1 MTTRQRR
8 GVRQSSGAFEGGGS
22 WPTCGCD
29 RSSDAPYFISCIF
42 PMLIKRASPR
52 LARAPEVTLL
62 PLLESVSESELQQWV
77 RRLAV
82 PRHFVFE
89 PEENEGV
96 GLWIGAQLQSWGYRV
111 QMQGHWRNVV
121 ALPPR
126 KSGPLALV
134 GAHYDSVGGCPG
146 ADDNASAV
154 AAMLGCAKACS
165 RVKPLPPL
173 AFVAF
178 NREEDNLLGSR
189 DFVEWLASQRNV
201 EIGEAHILEMVGFA
215 SDERGTQRIPPGLPV
230 KVPDTGNFLGLLA
243 NRASHAAL
251 DRLLSNA
258 STYLPDFPVIG
269 LRVTLGLEKYFP
281 VLLRSDHAPFWA
293 VKKPAIMW
301 TDTSEFRNPFY
312 HQPGDKPETLN
323 YAFLRKVT
331 QLLVAALLQSGRK

>member
-1 MTTRQRR
+1 
-8 GVRQSSGAFEGGGS
+8 
-22 WPTCGCD
+22 
-29 RSSDAPYFISCIF
+29 
-42 PMLIKRASPR
+42 MLIKRASPR
-52 LARAPEVTLL
+52 LAGKPEATLP
-62 PLLESVSESELQQWV
+62 PLLESVSERELRAWV

-89 PEENEGV
+89 PDENESV
-96 GLWIGAQLQSWGYRV
+96 ALWLAAQLQSWGYRV
-111 QMQGHWRNVV
+111 QLQGEWRNVV
-121 ALPPR
+121 ATPAR
-126 KSGPLALV
+126 SSGPLTLV

-154 AAMLGCAKACS
+154 AAMLGCARVCS
-165 RVKPLPPL
+165 LLKTAPPV

-189 DFVEWLASQRNV
+189 DFVSWLASQRELV
-201 EIGEAHILEMVGFA
+201 IDEAHILEMVGFA
-215 SDERGTQRIPPGLPV
+215 SDEPGTQRIPPGLPV

-243 NRASHAAL
+243 NRASHETL
-251 DRLLSNA
+251 DRLLSCA
-258 STYLPDFPVIG
+258 STYFPQFPVIG

-301 TDTSEFRNPFY
+301 TDTSEFRNPYY
-312 HQPGDKPETLN
+312 HQPGDKPDTLN

-331 QLLVAALLQSGRK
+331 QLLVASVLHGAAD